1 MESLLRKLPSVD
13 RLLKNQ
19 SILELLNSQP
29 QVLVKEAINQTL
41 NNLRERLKRGEQVD
55 ISEDSIIGQT
65 IKLLEKRSQYS
76 LRPLI
81 NATGVVIHT
90 NLGRSLLPKEAI
102 EHVIKVSTRYTNL
115 EYDLE
120 EGQRGKRY
128 THIVDAVKRIL
139 DVEAALVVNNN
150 AAAVFLTLNT
160 LAKGKEVIV
169 SRGELVEIGGSFRIP
184 DVMANSGA
192 ILREVG
198 TTNKT
203 HLKDY
208 ENAINE
214 NTALL
219 LKVHQSNFR
228 IIGFTKEVP
237 LEEVVELG
245 RKRGIPLMVDL
256 GSGCFIDLRKY
267 SVGDEPTVEEILS
280 KGADIVTFSGDK
292 LLGSAQAGLIVGKA
306 KYLEKIAQNPL
317 MRAVRVDKMTLAA
330 LEATL
335 RLYLDSN
342 LAIEKIPTLRM
353 ILERPQSIKK
363 RAQRISRLL
372 RKEGIDTEVLE
383 DLSMP
388 GGGSLPEV
396 GVKTYVVSLI
406 PPCSPQDFT
415 KILRQTEPPVIA
427 RIKNDRVLFDARTI
441 QVDEIKSLVSAIKE
455 ACKKCQ

>member
-1 MESLLRKLPSVD
+1 MESLFRKLPSVD

-19 SILELLNSQP
+19 AIIELLNTQP
-29 QVLVKEAINQTL
+29 PSLVKEAINETL
-41 NNLRERLKRGEQVD
+41 NTIRERLKRGEHVD
-55 ISEDSIIGQT
+55 IIEDRIIEQA
-65 IKLLEKRSQYS
+65 KSVLSKKYRYS
-76 LRPLI
+76 LRTLI

-90 NLGRSLLPKEAI
+90 NLGRSILPKDAI
-102 EHVIKVSTRYTNL
+102 EHIIEVSTRYSNL

-120 EGQRGKRY
+120 EGARGKRY
-128 THIVDAVKRIL
+128 SHIVNAIKRL
-139 DVEAALVVNNN
+139 LPVEAALVVNNN

-192 ILREVG
+192 VLREVG

-203 HLKDY
+203 HLRDY

-228 IIGFTKEVP
+228 IIGFTTEVS

-245 RKRGIPLMVDL
+245 RKRGIPVMVDL

-267 SVGDEPTVEEILS
+267 GIGDEPTVEETLS

-292 LLGSAQAGLIVGKA
+292 LLGSAQAGFILGKA

-335 RLYLDSN
+335 RLYLDEN

-353 ILERPQSIKK
+353 ILERPENIRK
-363 RAQRISRLL
+363 RAQRIARLL
-372 RKEGIDTEVLE
+372 RKEGIDAQVLE
-383 DLSMP
+383 DISMP

-396 GVKTYVVSLI
+396 GVKTYVVSI
-406 PPCSPQDFT
+406 VPPCIPQNYT
-415 KILRQTEPPVIA
+415 KILRNTEPPVIA
-427 RIKNDRVLFDARTI
+427 RIKNDKVLLDARTI
-441 QVDEIKSLVSAIKE
+441 QEDEITPLVRAVKE
-455 ACKKCQ
+455 AFKSCQ